1 MTRLNL
7 LCPYSQDIIMENE
20 AKGTFLN
27 NKEKAIVHLLETQHR
42 ISVSRLCT
50 LLNMAPSSIRKR
62 LADMEK
68 RGLLIRT
75 HGGAMSIDL
84 HRDDSLSVKMSV
96 NRNAKRA
103 IALKASEFIKPGST
117 ICLGGGTTT
126 LELCYVLSSMSDI
139 VILTN
144 SISAANILME
154 NNNIEVKICGGTIRN
169 RIGCIVGPSAGDYF
183 KNIKADKA
191 FLGVDALS
199 LEKGMSSSN
208 ILVGEAERSMAHC
221 SREVI
226 ILSDSSKLGKEI
238 VSPFLSLDEVDCLI
252 TDSNIPNAFINQVAK
267 TGLKVVRA
275 PAFS

>member
-1 MTRLNL
+1 
-7 LCPYSQDIIMENE
+7 MENE
-20 AKGTFLN
+20 AKGAFLDD
-27 NKEKAIVHLLETQHR
+27 KEKAIIHLLETQHR
-42 ISVSRLCT
+42 ISVARLCT
-50 LLNMAPSSIRKR
+50 LLKMAPSSMRKR

-84 HRDDSLSVKMSV
+84 HRDDSMSVKMSV

-103 IALKASEFIKPGST
+103 IALKAGESIEPGST

-126 LELCYVLSSMSDI
+126 LELCYVLSGMSDI
-139 VILTN
+139 VVLTN

-154 NNNIEVKICGGTIRN
+154 NNDIEVKVCGGTIRN

-191 FLGVDALS
+191 FLGVDAFS

-208 ILVGEAERSMAHC
+208 ILVGEVERCMAQC
-221 SREVI
+221 SREVV

-238 VSPFLSLDEVDCLI
+238 VSPFLPLDQVDCLI
-252 TDSNIPNAFINQVAK
+252 TDSNISNAFLNQAEK
-267 TGLKVVRA
+267 IGLKVVRA
-275 PAFS
+275 PASSV